1 MAIGSFV
8 GYSILPALEVHL
20 LQTKLHALL
29 SGAGLSTL
37 LDLNKATL
45 PPSTVTL
52 LQCPHLRVQLVVH
65 HPLEAPG
72 GVAARGGGEAVLL
85 DVDGEHRVLGL
96 GQLA

>member
-1 MAIGSFV
+1 MAIGGYCI

-45 PPSTVTL
+45 PPPHYCSVPTSVSSWWSITL
-52 LQCPHLRVQLVVH
+52 SKLQAASQLGA
-65 HPLEAPG
+65 EG
-72 GVAARGGGEAVLL
+72 R
-85 DVDGEHRVLGL
+85 
-96 GQLA
+96 QFFWT